1 VGSEPLSAD
10 GHAAT
15 AAMLAVL
22 SHQDVARR
30 VDERLFEALLAYT
43 LNSVPGLPGDLF
55 GITASNFGFGKRPKQ
70 PDVVGYHGEDP
81 AVGIEVKIHSNL
93 SFPGGRCQL
102 DNYADGVPAARLF
115 IIAPDERVTSLVS
128 GMGSEE
134 HWTESRHRWE
144 MLTLSRLHE
153 TLVGL
158 TGLRPVSEDPAARL
172 ILALA
177 RLI

>member
-55 GITASNFGFGKRPKQ
+55 GITASNFGFGKRP
-70 PDVVGYHGEDP
+70 
-81 AVGIEVKIHSNL
+81 SN
-93 SFPGGRCQL
+93 P
-102 DNYADGVPAARLF
+102 
-115 IIAPDERVTSLVS
+115 TWS
-128 GMGSEE
+128 GTTVRTPPSALR
-134 HWTESRHRWE
+134 SRS
-144 MLTLSRLHE
+144 TPSSAF
-153 TLVGL
+153 LVGDASWITMPMVFL
-158 TGLRPVSEDPAARL
+158 LPASSSSLLMRESPV
-172 ILALA
+172 
-177 RLI
+177 